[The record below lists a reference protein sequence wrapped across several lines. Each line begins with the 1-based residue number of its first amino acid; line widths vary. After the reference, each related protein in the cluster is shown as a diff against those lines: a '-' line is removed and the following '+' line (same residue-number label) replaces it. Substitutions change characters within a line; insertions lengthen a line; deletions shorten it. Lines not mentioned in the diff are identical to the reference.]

1 VAAILLIAL
10 TGIFVSLAVLA
21 GFLAWSMLERPSP
34 YGKLAPMVILAILA
48 LLLTAL
54 DRGLKDNPLAA
65 MLVTALVI
73 TTLTPYVASDHR
85 RLDPFGRTRE
95 RPQLTH
101 AFDPTLAKLTKLVP
115 KSAKDMSRLQRRMA
129 RAGYPQASAAVYF
142 SLAQISLTAIC
153 GFVALA
159 LLGPADQLHWVYAAL
174 IAAGAY
180 LVPGFWVDR
189 KIELRKKEIRNG
201 LPDALDLLT
210 VCVEAGSGLDQA
222 ITKTTDD
229 LEIAHPALT
238 EELRILTTEIRDGVS
253 RIEAFRHFAQR
264 TRMDDVREVAETL
277 TESDRSG
284 TSIGQALRIYSDT
297 LRNKRRLRAKERATK
312 VSVKLVFPLVFCLFP
327 ALYIVC
333 FGPVA
338 LRIYRAMLGGT

>member
-1 VAAILLIAL
+1 VAPILLIAL
-10 TGIFVSLAVLA
+10 TGIFVSVAILA
-21 GFLAWSMLERPSP
+21 GFLTWSMLERQ
-34 YGKLAPMVILAILA
+34 APDQKRI
-48 LLLTAL
+48 
-54 DRGLKDNPLAA
+54 R
-65 MLVTALVI
+65 ALVGGGP
-73 TTLTPYVASDHR
+73 TGVVVNEA
-85 RLDPFGRTRE
+85 
-95 RPQLTH
+95 RPQLAH

-142 SLAQISLTAIC
+142 SLAQIALTAIC
-153 GFVALA
+153 GFMALV

-174 IAAGAY
+174 VAAGAY

-222 ITKTTDD
+222 ITKTTDE

-238 EELRILTTEIRDGVS
+238 EELRMLTTEIRAGKPRV
-253 RIEAFRHFAQR
+253 EAFKNFAAR
-264 TRMDDVREVAETL
+264 TGVDDVRSLVAML
-277 TESDRSG
+277 TQTDRFG
-284 TSIGQALRIYSDT
+284 TSIGQALRIQSDT
-297 LRNKRRLRAKERATK
+297 LRTKRRQRAEERAAK
-312 VSVKLVFPLVFCLFP
+312 VSVKMVFPLALCLFP

-338 LRIYRAMLGGT
+338 LRIYRAMFAGQ

>member
-1 VAAILLIAL
+1 MPILLAL
-10 TGIFVSLAVLA
+10 TGIFLSVALLTR
-21 GFLAWSMLERPSP
+21 FLSMHDRQSPWSMREARP
-34 YGKLAPMVILAILA
+34 KL
-48 LLLTAL
+48 
-54 DRGLKDNPLAA
+54 K
-65 MLVTALVI
+65 
-73 TTLTPYVASDHR
+73 
-85 RLDPFGRTRE
+85 
-95 RPQLTH
+95 H

-142 SLAQISLTAIC
+142 SLAQIALTAIC
-153 GFVALA
+153 GFVALVV
-159 LLGPADQLHWVYAAL
+159 LGPADQLHGVYAAL

-222 ITKTTDD
+222 ITKTTDE
-229 LEIAHPALT
+229 LEIAQPALT
-238 EELRILTTEIRDGVS
+238 EELRMLKDEIRAGRP
-253 RIEAFRHFAQR
+253 RIEAFENLIQR
-264 TRMDDVREVAETL
+264 TGVDDVGALVMILMQAD
-277 TESDRSG
+277 SFD
-284 TSIGQALRIYSDT
+284 TSIGQALRIQSEA
-297 LRNKRRLRAKERATK
+297 LRTKRRQRAEERAAK
-312 VSVKLVFPLVFCLFP
+312 VSVKMVFPLVLCLFP

-338 LRIYRAMLGGT
+338 LRIYRAMFAGQ

>member
-1 VAAILLIAL
+1 VAPILLIAL
-10 TGIFVSLAVLA
+10 TGIFVSVAILA
-21 GFLAWSMLERPSP
+21 GFLTWSMLERQ
-34 YGKLAPMVILAILA
+34 APDQKRI
-48 LLLTAL
+48 
-54 DRGLKDNPLAA
+54 R
-65 MLVTALVI
+65 ALVGGGP
-73 TTLTPYVASDHR
+73 TGVVVNEA
-85 RLDPFGRTRE
+85 

-142 SLAQISLTAIC
+142 SLTQIALTAAAGI
-153 GFVALA
+153 LA
-159 LLGPADQLHWVYAAL
+159 LLILGPADPLHLVYAGL
-174 IAAGAY
+174 IAVGAY

-222 ITKTTDD
+222 ITKTTDE

-238 EELRILTTEIRDGVS
+238 EELRMLTTEIRAGKPRV
-253 RIEAFRHFAQR
+253 EAFKNFAAR
-264 TRMDDVREVAETL
+264 TGVDDVRSLVAML
-277 TESDRSG
+277 TQTDRFG
-284 TSIGQALRIYSDT
+284 TSIGQALRIQSDT
-297 LRNKRRLRAKERATK
+297 LRTKRRQRAEERAAK
-312 VSVKLVFPLVFCLFP
+312 VSVKMVFPLALCLFP

-338 LRIYRAMLGGT
+338 LRIYRAMFAGQ